1 MITLGEAPESTLR
14 TFRLDADVIKGLEEE
29 ASKQGASVN
38 GIACRILKKYVRIRT
53 RLEPFGVMC
62 LTKGDMV
69 EIISGIDDDKVS
81 KVASRV
87 GGSIAKEII
96 VQLYGEPTLR
106 NFCQFL
112 NKIICGYQGW
122 ASYSEERKDG
132 HLEVRLGHTMGQKWS
147 TFLRRYIEAA
157 LSSVSHDEADF
168 KYISAYSLI
177 FDLKIAD

>member
-1 MITLGEAPESTLR
+1 MGEAPESTLR